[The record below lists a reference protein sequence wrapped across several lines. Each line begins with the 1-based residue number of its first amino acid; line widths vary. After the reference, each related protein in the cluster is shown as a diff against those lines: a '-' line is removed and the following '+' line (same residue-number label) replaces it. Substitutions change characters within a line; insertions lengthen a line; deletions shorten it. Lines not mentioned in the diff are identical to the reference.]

1 MIDLNTSKIELRVS
15 NFHRYDFAM
24 SDADLCTKETHI
36 VVVIGGMNE
45 PSNSNMLADAFI
57 EGMIRVTGVRHK
69 KFRLKDMNIEHFT
82 LMHYDKHPKDH
93 DDDFSKTVDELADCD
108 GVVIATPVWNFG
120 VPAHL
125 KNFIDRMGSIGLDN
139 ETHSKGQ
146 FNAKPFYVIYT
157 GGAPMIAWKA
167 LMYLTTLHI
176 TEAIKYY
183 GGTVV
188 GRHFEPRC
196 VPGKGKFGL
205 VVDKR
210 PASLERAR
218 KNGERFAKI
227 VMHYAENGSL
237 PLRIKLGYQL
247 CTFLYRAG
255 NRIMYPISTL
265 Q

>member
-1 MIDLNTSKIELRVS
+1 MN
-15 NFHRYDFAM
+15 NQ
-24 SDADLCTKETHI
+24 DASTR
-36 VVVIGGMNE
+36 VVVVVGGTNE

-57 EGMIRVTGVRHK
+57 EGMNRVTGVCHK

-82 LMHYDKHPKDH
+82 LAHYATHPRDH
-93 DDDFSKTVDELADCD
+93 EDDFSKTVDYLIGCH
-108 GVVIATPVWNFG
+108 GVVIATPIWNFS

-125 KNFIDRMGSIGLDN
+125 KNFIDRMGSFGLDS

-146 FNAKPFYVIYT
+146 LNAKPFFLLYS

-167 LMYLTTLHI
+167 LMYLTTLHV

-188 GRHFEPRC
+188 GRHFEART

-205 VVDKR
+205 VVDQR

-218 KNGERFAKI
+218 KSGEKFATIVLHYAQNGE
-227 VMHYAENGSL
+227 L
-237 PLRIKLGYQL
+237 PLGIRIGYQFF
-247 CTFLYRAG
+247 TFLYRVG
-255 NRIMYPISTL
+255 NRIMYPLNRL